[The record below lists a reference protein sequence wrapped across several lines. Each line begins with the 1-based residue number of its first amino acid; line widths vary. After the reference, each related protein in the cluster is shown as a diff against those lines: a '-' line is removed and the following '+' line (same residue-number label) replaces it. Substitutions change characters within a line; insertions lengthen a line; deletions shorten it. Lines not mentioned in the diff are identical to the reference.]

1 MQNTNFRAFIVA
13 NTVPGVHPLAPAP
26 PKMSTSHDFF
36 FTFFRAFFLSSTF
49 KPQGPERPPKGIPEI
64 VKTRENLQKVSRQFK
79 PRTQPCKKGV
89 QSVKIILPSTFWLD
103 FQGSRAFQK
112 ACKMVSEM
120 VSKTNK
126 TMQSGY
132 LKKCQ
137 NAHIQNNLTIIETIA
152 PGVKIRA
159 LKKLVWSPAR
169 HRGIAH
175 INAEFLLTLL
185 GPQGLP
191 RASKTRAMASKRC
204 SKDVTKPSQRRPQK

>member
-1 MQNTNFRAFIVA
+1 
-13 NTVPGVHPLAPAP
+13 
-26 PKMSTSHDFF
+26 
-36 FTFFRAFFLSSTF
+36 
-49 KPQGPERPPKGIPEI
+49 
-64 VKTRENLQKVSRQFK
+64 
-79 PRTQPCKKGV
+79 
-89 QSVKIILPSTFWLD
+89 VKIILPSTFWLD

-112 ACKMVSEM
+112 ACKMVSKM

-137 NAHIQNNLTIIETIA
+137 NAHIQNNLTIIETLA

-175 INAEFLLTLL
+175 INAEFFLTLL

-204 SKDVTKPSQRRPQK
+204 SKDVTKPSKRRPRKWGVEGAGTCWKGPAMLEKPHQQKSGIMRLLKEIQNYQSQNIFGKGNHLGI

>member
-1 MQNTNFRAFIVA
+1 MQ
-13 NTVPGVHPLAPAP
+13 
-26 PKMSTSHDFF
+26 
-36 FTFFRAFFLSSTF
+36 
-49 KPQGPERPPKGIPEI
+49 
-64 VKTRENLQKVSRQFK
+64 
-79 PRTQPCKKGV
+79 
-89 QSVKIILPSTFWLD
+89 IILPSTFWLD

-112 ACKMVSEM
+112 ACKMVSKM

-137 NAHIQNNLTIIETIA
+137 NAHIQNNLTIIETLA

-175 INAEFLLTLL
+175 SNAESFLTLL

-191 RASKTRAMASKRC
+191 RASKTRAMPSC
-204 SKDVTKPSQRRPQK
+204 SKDVTKPSKRRPQKWGVEGAGTCWKGLAVLEKPHPQQSGIMRLLEKAQNNQSRNIFGKGNHLGI